1 MLVHALIGSLLFAL
15 LAAPQRVGAVD
26 QASALA
32 LKVGSQDRRA
42 IVVNAPTDGTRRPA
56 VLVLHGGMGSA
67 EQMRR
72 TSGFDRVAKA
82 NDFIAVYAEGT
93 AYSGD
98 SHAWNTGHLL
108 RRGVR
113 DADDIAYFDALIEA
127 IVRDHGAD
135 PARVFM
141 TGGSNGGMMTYVYA
155 VKRPEKLAGIA
166 PVVASMF
173 TFDTVPAAPVP
184 TLIINGAKD
193 EEVPL
198 AGGMSRNALV
208 SKAQA
213 TPFKPVREVVDFWV
227 KANRSK
233 APGATRTE
241 GTVTTTTYAAGE
253 GGAVTEFVLDSA
265 GGHGWPGARV
275 RRRGSGPIES
285 FDGAERVWAFF
296 KANGRN
302 KGGG

>member
-1 MLVHALIGSLLFAL
+1 
-15 LAAPQRVGAVD
+15 
-26 QASALA
+26 
-32 LKVGSQDRRA
+32 
-42 IVVNAPTDGTRRPA
+42 

-72 TSGFDRVAKA
+72 TSGFDRVAR
-82 NDFIAVYAEGT
+82 DEGFMVVYPQGT
-93 AYSGD
+93 DYGGGR
-98 SHAWNTGHLL
+98 HAWNTGHLL

-113 DADDIAYFDALIEA
+113 DADDVAYFDALIEA

-198 AGGMSRNALV
+198 EGGMSRNELV
-208 SKAQA
+208 ARAQA
-213 TPFKPVREVVDFWV
+213 TPFKPVAEVVDFWV
-227 KANRSK
+227 KANRSE
-233 APGATRTE
+233 PGGVSRVE

-265 GGHGWPGARV
+265 GGHGWPGTRA
-275 RRRGSGPIES
+275 RRRGNGPIES
-285 FDGAERVWAFF
+285 FDGADRVWAFF
-296 KANGRN
+296 KANARPAQGQEPN
-302 KGGG
+302 VSAATSPAKTVPSGSGSTGPS

>member
-1 MLVHALIGSLLFAL
+1 MLLRAVLGCLLIAFVAASSGPGAMDEATTLAL
-15 LAAPQRVGAVD
+15 RVG
-26 QASALA
+26 S
-32 LKVGSQDRRA
+32 KHRRA
-42 IVVNAPTDGTRRPA
+42 IVVNAPKDGARRP
-56 VLVLHGGMGSA
+56 VVVVLHGGMGSA

-82 NDFIAVYAEGT
+82 NDFIVVYAEGT

-135 PARVFM
+135 PTRVFM

-296 KANGRN
+296 KANGR
-302 KGGG
+302 KTGGG